1 LRFPYAFDVP
11 SRMFLVYKSS
21 FISLLFVFICFGV
34 EQGVHDA
41 FFILCE
47 KEPGDFESLF
57 YWMVHEMLD

>member
-1 LRFPYAFDVP
+1 
-11 SRMFLVYKSS
+11 MFLVYKSS

-34 EQGVHDA
+34 EQGVHGA

-47 KEPGDFESLF
+47 KEPGDFEFLF